1 MQKQL
6 MTVLALVGA
15 AACGDDGA
23 TPQPDAPVHPMA
35 DAAVDT
41 PPQATCT
48 PQALRTDLVWY
59 GSNRA
64 DLTGWIASKGCTSPG
79 YDATKKP
86 VALFDW
92 DNTISKNDF
101 GDAFTFYLIKN
112 DKILQPPNQ
121 DWKQTSAY
129 MTDAGAAALT
139 AACGTTVAA
148 GSPLPTSTNNA
159 CADEILSM
167 YIDNLTTSAAPSPGV
182 AAFSGENK
190 RWIEP
195 TYAWTAQLAAG
206 YTHAEVQAMATAA
219 ITSQL
224 TAAEGT
230 LQTVGTRT
238 TLNGWLR
245 IYDQIKDLIAVE
257 QSYGYD
263 VWIITASPQ
272 DVIAAFAPMAGVAVD
287 HVIGIRSKTD
297 ANSKLTY
304 KFEGCGTVPDDN
316 QSLISYIQG
325 KRCWVNKVVFGDTTA
340 TAMQKR
346 ADGHRQVFAAGDSNT
361 DIEFLRDA
369 TYRLVINRQ
378 KTELMCHAY
387 YNSLDGWR
395 INPMFIAPKTM
406 KSSQYSCPTGCFDET
421 GAAIP
426 CRDDASNIIPAQTDS
441 IHG

>member
-6 MTVLALVGA
+6 MTVLVLVGA

-23 TPQPDAPVHPMA
+23 TPQPDAPVHTA
-35 DAAVDT
+35 DAAVDS

-64 DLTGWIASKGCTSPG
+64 DLTGWLASKGCTSPG
-79 YDATKKP
+79 YDKTKKP

-101 GDAFTFYLIKN
+101 GDAITFYLVSH

-148 GSPLPTSTNNA
+148 GSPLPTTTNNA

-167 YIDNLTTSAAPSPGV
+167 YIDGVTSSAAPSPGV

-195 TYAWTAQLAAG
+195 AYAWTAQLMAG
-206 YTHAEVQAMATAA
+206 YTHAEIQAMATAA
-219 ITSQL
+219 ITPQL

-230 LQTVGTRT
+230 TQTIGTHT
-238 TLNGWLR
+238 GLNGWLR
-245 IYDQIKDLIAVE
+245 IYDQSKDLIAVA

-272 DVIAAFAPMAGVAVD
+272 DVIEAFAPMAGIPTD

-297 ANSKLTY
+297 ANGKLTY
-304 KFEGCGTVPDDN
+304 KFEGCGTVADDN

-325 KRCWVNKVVFGDTTA
+325 KRCWVNKIVFGDTSA
-340 TAMQKR
+340 TAMQPR
-346 ADGHRQVFAAGDSNT
+346 PADQRQVFAAGDSDT

-369 TYRLVINRQ
+369 RYRLVINRN

-387 YNSLDGWR
+387 YNSLDSWR
-395 INPMFIAPKTM
+395 VNPMFIAPKSM
-406 KSSQYSCPTGCFDET
+406 KTSQYACSTTCMNGL
-421 GAAIP
+421 GIP
-426 CRDDASNIIPAQTDS
+426 CLDDTNNIIPNQNDS
-441 IHG
+441 VY